1 MKGGRTVKKMVI
13 CLLLAFLCLLPCTT
27 ALAAETGSENNTT
40 TPAADDPYYK
50 GESDD
55 NSDADD
61 LQWYRDNAALLENNN
76 IFSDALRS
84 VSWSIT
90 DLVCKVAN
98 VAETLYTKTFGLI
111 DITNYPQINDLLDTL
126 RPVLLALTVLCCA
139 GLGIMLLVQH
149 EKRPPLLRNIL
160 LGIVAVSASAWLFS
174 TANDLV
180 IAFRDGILG
189 GEEVNQSYELVESNL
204 IDLIRIDKRGD
215 INALNYKAGQGVIY
229 GVGIAGQD
237 DMDSIDLCETLDWHT
252 AKNGKNLYGWSTEF
266 NNRVKYRLAHTADG
280 DVARKNYDGLTSA
293 NIGNQ
298 FFYRY
303 SFDFWSCLLQLLSL
317 SLLFL
322 ALCYKNVRIA
332 YELVVSR
339 LLAFLFAADIGGGE
353 KLKNTLLFV
362 RDTYLTMCVCVL
374 SVKLYEIMVGLVTSF
389 GITGIGKG
397 IVCLLIAYA
406 VIDGPNLVERILGM
420 DAGLSSSV
428 GRAMAH
434 FGAGRAAGRTAA
446 RLGGKAVRGVKNT
459 AMAAATGT
467 TLRQRREKGTPGEQ
481 FGKGIHQRFHREE
494 DEEQPHR
501 QDARQQ
507 EQQFRQQEARSAQP
521 RTAETPDTAD
531 EQTVEAAPAKPQPFP
546 TDFMDAGTAGTSG
559 GSNFG
564 NSVPEVKKRVSNPAF
579 SAAVKRLT
587 PGPESSAEERKDF
600 NRQVTAI
607 VRGRKHRA
615 IQPPVGADL
624 YQVKNYEKALE
635 LEKAYHAY
643 TGPRPDRKPKNGK
656 EDKRYGR

>member
-1 MKGGRTVKKMVI
+1 MKKMVI

-40 TPAADDPYYK
+40 TPAAYDPYYK

-428 GRAMAH
+428 GRAMAL

>member
-1 MKGGRTVKKMVI
+1 MKKMVI

-40 TPAADDPYYK
+40 TPAAYDPYYK

-428 GRAMAH
+428 GRAMAL

-481 FGKGIHQRFHREE
+481 FGKGVHQRFHREE

>member
-1 MKGGRTVKKMVI
+1 MKKMVI
-13 CLLLAFLCLLPCTT
+13 CLLLALLCLLPCSTT
-27 ALAAETGSENNTT
+27 VLAAETGSENSTT
-40 TPAADDPYYK
+40 TPTADDPYYK

-76 IFSDALRS
+76 IVGDALRS
-84 VSWSIT
+84 VSWSMT
-90 DLVCKVAN
+90 GLVCKVAN
-98 VAETLYTKTFGLI
+98 VSETLYTKTFGLI
-111 DITNYPQINDLLDTL
+111 DTTNYQQINDLLDTL

-139 GLGIMLLVQH
+139 GLGIMLLVQQ

-180 IAFRDGILG
+180 ISFRDGILG
-189 GEEVNQSYELVESNL
+189 GEEVNQSYALVESNL

-237 DMDSIDLCETLDWHT
+237 DMDSVDLCETLDWHT

-389 GITGIGKG
+389 GITGFGKG

-428 GRAMAH
+428 GRAMAI
-434 FGAGRAAGRTAA
+434 FGAGKAAGRTAA
-446 RLGGKAVRGVKNT
+446 RLGGKAMRGVKNT

-467 TLRQRREKGTPGEQ
+467 TLRQRQSKGSPGEQ
-481 FGKGIHQRFHREE
+481 FGKCIHRRFHREE

-507 EQQFRQQEARSAQP
+507 EQQSRQQEARSAQQ
-521 RTAETPDTAD
+521 RTAETPDAAAAAAATA
-531 EQTVEAAPAKPQPFP
+531 EAAPAKTQPFP
-546 TDFMDAGTAGTSG
+546 TDFMDAGTSG
-559 GSNFG
+559 GSHFG
-564 NSVPEVKKRVSNPAF
+564 NSAPEVKKRVSNPAF
-579 SAAVKRLT
+579 TEAVKRLT
-587 PGPESSAEERKDF
+587 PGPETSEKERKDF

-643 TGPRPDRKPKNGK
+643 TGPKPDRKNGK
-656 EDKRYGR
+656 EDKRHGR

>member
-1 MKGGRTVKKMVI
+1 MKKMVI
-13 CLLLAFLCLLPCTT
+13 CLLLALLCLLPCTT

-40 TPAADDPYYK
+40 TPTADDPYHK

-76 IFSDALRS
+76 IVGNALRS

-90 DLVCKVAN
+90 GLVCKVAN

-229 GVGIAGQD
+229 GVGIASQD

-252 AKNGKNLYGWSTEF
+252 AKNLYGWSTAF

-428 GRAMAH
+428 GRAMAL
-434 FGAGRAAGRTAA
+434 FGAGKAAGRTAA

-467 TLRQRREKGTPGEQ
+467 TLRQRQSKGSTGEQ
-481 FGKGIHQRFHREE
+481 FGKGIHQRFHREDE
-494 DEEQPHR
+494 DT
-501 QDARQQ
+501 RQQ
-507 EQQFRQQEARSAQP
+507 EQPSRQSRPLPGPKLPQRRRRPRQSRSPSP
-521 RTAETPDTAD
+521 RTSWM
-531 EQTVEAAPAKPQPFP
+531 QGQRGHLAAP
-546 TDFMDAGTAGTSG
+546 TSG
-559 GSNFG
+559 TQF
-564 NSVPEVKKRVSNPAF
+564 PK
-579 SAAVKRLT
+579 L
-587 PGPESSAEERKDF
+587 
-600 NRQVTAI
+600 
-607 VRGRKHRA
+607 
-615 IQPPVGADL
+615 
-624 YQVKNYEKALE
+624 KNEYRI
-635 LEKAYHAY
+635 
-643 TGPRPDRKPKNGK
+643 RPSRRP
-656 EDKRYGR
+656 

>member
-1 MKGGRTVKKMVI
+1 MVI
-13 CLLLAFLCLLPCTT
+13 CLLLALLCLLPCRT

-40 TPAADDPYYK
+40 TPTADDPYHK

-76 IFSDALRS
+76 IVGNALRS

-90 DLVCKVAN
+90 GLVCKVAN

-229 GVGIAGQD
+229 GVGIASQD

-252 AKNGKNLYGWSTEF
+252 AKNGKNLYGWSTAF

-420 DAGLSSSV
+420 DAGLSSSCLLYTSPSP
-428 GRAMAH
+428 R
-434 FGAGRAAGRTAA
+434 
-446 RLGGKAVRGVKNT
+446 
-459 AMAAATGT
+459 
-467 TLRQRREKGTPGEQ
+467 
-481 FGKGIHQRFHREE
+481 
-494 DEEQPHR
+494 
-501 QDARQQ
+501 DA
-507 EQQFRQQEARSAQP
+507 S
-521 RTAETPDTAD
+521 
-531 EQTVEAAPAKPQPFP
+531 
-546 TDFMDAGTAGTSG
+546 
-559 GSNFG
+559 
-564 NSVPEVKKRVSNPAF
+564 
-579 SAAVKRLT
+579 
-587 PGPESSAEERKDF
+587 
-600 NRQVTAI
+600 
-607 VRGRKHRA
+607 
-615 IQPPVGADL
+615 
-624 YQVKNYEKALE
+624 
-635 LEKAYHAY
+635 
-643 TGPRPDRKPKNGK
+643 
-656 EDKRYGR
+656 

>member
-1 MKGGRTVKKMVI
+1 MKKMVI

-280 DVARKNYDGLTSA
+280 DVALKNYDGLTSA

-420 DAGLSSSV
+420 DVGLSSSV
-428 GRAMAH
+428 GRAMAL

>member
-1 MKGGRTVKKMVI
+1 MKKMVI
-13 CLLLAFLCLLPCTT
+13 CLLLALLCLLPCSTT
-27 ALAAETGSENNTT
+27 VLAAETGSENSTT
-40 TPAADDPYYK
+40 TPTADDPYYK

-76 IFSDALRS
+76 IVGDALRS
-84 VSWSIT
+84 VSWSMT
-90 DLVCKVAN
+90 GLVCKVAN
-98 VAETLYTKTFGLI
+98 VSETLYTKTFGLI
-111 DITNYPQINDLLDTL
+111 DITNYQQINDLLDTL

-139 GLGIMLLVQH
+139 GLGIMLLVQQ
-149 EKRPPLLRNIL
+149 EKRSPLLRNIL

-180 IAFRDGILG
+180 ISFRDGILG
-189 GEEVNQSYELVESNL
+189 GEEVTQSYALVESNL

-237 DMDSIDLCETLDWHT
+237 DMDSVDLCETLDWHT

-428 GRAMAH
+428 GRAMAI
-434 FGAGRAAGRTAA
+434 FGAGKAAGRTAA
-446 RLGGKAVRGVKNT
+446 RLGGKAMRGVKNT

-467 TLRQRREKGTPGEQ
+467 TLRQRQSKGSPGEQ
-481 FGKGIHQRFHREE
+481 FGKGIHRRFHREE

-507 EQQFRQQEARSAQP
+507 EQQSRQQEARSAQQ
-521 RTAETPDTAD
+521 RTAETPDAAAAAAATA
-531 EQTVEAAPAKPQPFP
+531 EAAPAKTQPFP
-546 TDFMDAGTAGTSG
+546 TGFMDAGTSG
-559 GSNFG
+559 GSHFG
-564 NSVPEVKKRVSNPAF
+564 NSAPEVKKRVSNPAF
-579 SAAVKRLT
+579 TEAVKRLT
-587 PGPESSAEERKDF
+587 PGPETSEKERKDF

-643 TGPRPDRKPKNGK
+643 TGPQPDRKNGK
-656 EDKRYGR
+656 EDKRHGR

>member
-1 MKGGRTVKKMVI
+1 MKKMVI

-98 VAETLYTKTFGLI
+98 VAEALYTKTFGLI

-280 DVARKNYDGLTSA
+280 DVALKNYDGLTSA

-428 GRAMAH
+428 GRAMAL

>member
-1 MKGGRTVKKMVI
+1 MKKMVI

-280 DVARKNYDGLTSA
+280 DVALKNYDGLTSA

-428 GRAMAH
+428 GRAMAL

-607 VRGRKHRA
+607 VRGRKYRA

>member
-1 MKGGRTVKKMVI
+1 MKKMVI

-280 DVARKNYDGLTSA
+280 DVALKNYDGLTSA

-428 GRAMAH
+428 GRAMAL

>member
-1 MKGGRTVKKMVI
+1 MKKMVI
-13 CLLLAFLCLLPCTT
+13 CLLLALLCLLPCSTT
-27 ALAAETGSENNTT
+27 VLAAETGSENSTT
-40 TPAADDPYYK
+40 TPTADDPYYK

-76 IFSDALRS
+76 IVGDALRS
-84 VSWSIT
+84 VSWSMT
-90 DLVCKVAN
+90 GLVCKVAN
-98 VAETLYTKTFGLI
+98 VSETLYTKTFGLI
-111 DITNYPQINDLLDTL
+111 DITNYQQINDLLDTL

-139 GLGIMLLVQH
+139 GLGIMLLVQQ
-149 EKRPPLLRNIL
+149 EKRSPLLRNIL

-180 IAFRDGILG
+180 ISFRDGILG
-189 GEEVNQSYELVESNL
+189 GEEVNQSYALVESNL

-237 DMDSIDLCETLDWHT
+237 DMDSVDLCETLDWHT

-428 GRAMAH
+428 GRAMAI
-434 FGAGRAAGRTAA
+434 FGAGKAAGRTAA
-446 RLGGKAVRGVKNT
+446 RLGGKAMRGVKNT

-467 TLRQRREKGTPGEQ
+467 TLRQRQSKGSPGEQ
-481 FGKGIHQRFHREE
+481 FGKGIHRRFHREE

-507 EQQFRQQEARSAQP
+507 EQQSRQQEARSAQQ
-521 RTAETPDTAD
+521 RTAETPDAAAAAAATA
-531 EQTVEAAPAKPQPFP
+531 EAAPAKTQPFP
-546 TDFMDAGTAGTSG
+546 TGFMDAGTSG
-559 GSNFG
+559 GSHFG
-564 NSVPEVKKRVSNPAF
+564 NSAPEVKKRVSNPAF
-579 SAAVKRLT
+579 TEAVKRLT
-587 PGPESSAEERKDF
+587 PGPETSEKERKDF

-643 TGPRPDRKPKNGK
+643 TGPQPDRKNGK
-656 EDKRYGR
+656 EDKRHGR

>member
-1 MKGGRTVKKMVI
+1 M
-13 CLLLAFLCLLPCTT
+13 
-27 ALAAETGSENNTT
+27 
-40 TPAADDPYYK
+40 
-50 GESDD
+50 
-55 NSDADD
+55 
-61 LQWYRDNAALLENNN
+61 
-76 IFSDALRS
+76 
-84 VSWSIT
+84 
-90 DLVCKVAN
+90 
-98 VAETLYTKTFGLI
+98 
-111 DITNYPQINDLLDTL
+111 
-126 RPVLLALTVLCCA
+126 LLALTVLCCA

-229 GVGIAGQD
+229 GVGIASQD

-252 AKNGKNLYGWSTEF
+252 AKNGKNLYGWSTAF

-428 GRAMAH
+428 GRAMAL
-434 FGAGRAAGRTAA
+434 FGAGKAAGRTAA

-467 TLRQRREKGTPGEQ
+467 TLRQRQSKGSTGEQ
-481 FGKGIHQRFHREE
+481 FGKGIHQRFHREDE
-494 DEEQPHR
+494 DTRQQEQPS
-501 QDARQQ
+501 RQQ
-507 EQQFRQQEARSAQP
+507 EQQEQTRSARP
-521 RTAETPDTAD
+521 KATEPPAAGAEAAAAT
-531 EQTVEAAPAKPQPFP
+531 EAAPAKPQPFP

-579 SAAVKRLT
+579 SEAVKRLT
-587 PGPESSAEERKDF
+587 PGPKSSAEERKDF

-643 TGPRPDRKPKNGK
+643 NGPKPDRKPKNGK
-656 EDKRYGR
+656 EDKRHGR

>member
-1 MKGGRTVKKMVI
+1 MKKMVI

-40 TPAADDPYYK
+40 IPAADDPYYK

-280 DVARKNYDGLTSA
+280 DVALKNYDGLTSA

-428 GRAMAH
+428 GRAMAL

>member
-1 MKGGRTVKKMVI
+1 
-13 CLLLAFLCLLPCTT
+13 
-27 ALAAETGSENNTT
+27 
-40 TPAADDPYYK
+40 
-50 GESDD
+50 
-55 NSDADD
+55 
-61 LQWYRDNAALLENNN
+61 
-76 IFSDALRS
+76 
-84 VSWSIT
+84 
-90 DLVCKVAN
+90 
-98 VAETLYTKTFGLI
+98 
-111 DITNYPQINDLLDTL
+111 
-126 RPVLLALTVLCCA
+126 
-139 GLGIMLLVQH
+139 
-149 EKRPPLLRNIL
+149 
-160 LGIVAVSASAWLFS
+160 
-174 TANDLV
+174 
-180 IAFRDGILG
+180 
-189 GEEVNQSYELVESNL
+189 
-204 IDLIRIDKRGD
+204 
-215 INALNYKAGQGVIY
+215 
-229 GVGIAGQD
+229 
-237 DMDSIDLCETLDWHT
+237 
-252 AKNGKNLYGWSTEF
+252 
-266 NNRVKYRLAHTADG
+266 
-280 DVARKNYDGLTSA
+280 
-293 NIGNQ
+293 
-298 FFYRY
+298 
-303 SFDFWSCLLQLLSL
+303 
-317 SLLFL
+317 
-322 ALCYKNVRIA
+322 
-332 YELVVSR
+332 
-339 LLAFLFAADIGGGE
+339 
-353 KLKNTLLFV
+353 
-362 RDTYLTMCVCVL
+362 MCVCVL

-428 GRAMAH
+428 GRAMAL
-434 FGAGRAAGRTAA
+434 FGAGRAAGR
-446 RLGGKAVRGVKNT
+446 KAVRGVKNT

-635 LEKAYHAY
+635 LEKPTPA
-643 TGPRPDRKPKNGK
+643 PDRIGSRKMERRTSGMADNVTTQIESKTRVSRHINLSSLYFIVGYLMFAYMLKDFIYSLFFVPYMIFSLCCAVYLVLPS
-656 EDKRYGR
+656 RYNKGRANWESIVVLLRADRAVYRPYAEQEVDNA

>member
-1 MKGGRTVKKMVI
+1 MKKMVI

-280 DVARKNYDGLTSA
+280 DVALKNYDGLTSA

-428 GRAMAH
+428 GRAMAL

-546 TDFMDAGTAGTSG
+546 TDFMDAGIAGTSG

>member
-1 MKGGRTVKKMVI
+1 MKKMVI
-13 CLLLAFLCLLPCTT
+13 CLLLALLCLLPCSTT
-27 ALAAETGSENNTT
+27 VLAAETGSENSTT
-40 TPAADDPYYK
+40 TPTADDPYYK

-76 IFSDALRS
+76 IVGDALRS
-84 VSWSIT
+84 VSWSMT
-90 DLVCKVAN
+90 GLVCKVAN
-98 VAETLYTKTFGLI
+98 VSETLYTKTFGLI
-111 DITNYPQINDLLDTL
+111 DITNYQQINDLLDTL

-139 GLGIMLLVQH
+139 GLGIMLLVQQ

-180 IAFRDGILG
+180 ISFRDGILG
-189 GEEVNQSYELVESNL
+189 GEEVNQSYALVESNL

-237 DMDSIDLCETLDWHT
+237 DMDSVDLCETLDWHT

-428 GRAMAH
+428 GRAMAI
-434 FGAGRAAGRTAA
+434 FGAGKAAGRTAA
-446 RLGGKAVRGVKNT
+446 RLGGKAMRGVKNT

-467 TLRQRREKGTPGEQ
+467 TLRQRQSKGSPGEQ
-481 FGKGIHQRFHREE
+481 FGKGIHRRFHREE

-507 EQQFRQQEARSAQP
+507 EQQSRQQEARSAQQ
-521 RTAETPDTAD
+521 RTAETPDAAAAAAATA
-531 EQTVEAAPAKPQPFP
+531 EAAPAKTQPFP
-546 TDFMDAGTAGTSG
+546 TDFMDAGTSG
-559 GSNFG
+559 GSHFG
-564 NSVPEVKKRVSNPAF
+564 NSAPEVKKRVSNPAF
-579 SAAVKRLT
+579 TEAVKRLT
-587 PGPESSAEERKDF
+587 PGPETSEKERKDF
-600 NRQVTAI
+600 NRQVPAI

-643 TGPRPDRKPKNGK
+643 TGPKPDRKNGK
-656 EDKRYGR
+656 EDKRHGR

>member
-1 MKGGRTVKKMVI
+1 VKKMVI

-428 GRAMAH
+428 GRAMAL

>member
-1 MKGGRTVKKMVI
+1 MKKMVI
-13 CLLLAFLCLLPCTT
+13 CLLLALLCLLPCTT

-40 TPAADDPYYK
+40 TPTADDHK

-76 IFSDALRS
+76 IVGNALRS

-90 DLVCKVAN
+90 GLVCKVAN

-229 GVGIAGQD
+229 GVGIASQD

-252 AKNGKNLYGWSTEF
+252 AKNGKNLYGWSTAF

-280 DVARKNYDGLTSA
+280 DVARKNYDSLTSA

-428 GRAMAH
+428 GRAMAL
-434 FGAGRAAGRTAA
+434 FGAGKAAGRTAA

-459 AMAAATGT
+459 AMAAASVSPKAPPASSSARASTSASTVRTRIPDSKSSRPGSRSSRSRPD
-467 TLRQRREKGTPGEQ
+467 LPGRRRQSRPLPGPKLPQRRRRP
-481 FGKGIHQRFHREE
+481 
-494 DEEQPHR
+494 R
-501 QDARQQ
+501 QS
-507 EQQFRQQEARSAQP
+507 RSPSP
-521 RTAETPDTAD
+521 RTSWM
-531 EQTVEAAPAKPQPFP
+531 QGQRGHLAAP
-546 TDFMDAGTAGTSG
+546 TSG
-559 GSNFG
+559 TQF
-564 NSVPEVKKRVSNPAF
+564 PK
-579 SAAVKRLT
+579 L
-587 PGPESSAEERKDF
+587 
-600 NRQVTAI
+600 
-607 VRGRKHRA
+607 
-615 IQPPVGADL
+615 
-624 YQVKNYEKALE
+624 KNEYRI
-635 LEKAYHAY
+635 
-643 TGPRPDRKPKNGK
+643 RPSRRP
-656 EDKRYGR
+656 

>member
-1 MKGGRTVKKMVI
+1 MKKMVI
-13 CLLLAFLCLLPCTT
+13 CLLLALLCLLPCSTT
-27 ALAAETGSENNTT
+27 VLAAETGSENSTT
-40 TPAADDPYYK
+40 TPTADDPYHK

-76 IFSDALRS
+76 IVGDALRS
-84 VSWSIT
+84 VSWSMT
-90 DLVCKVAN
+90 GLVCKVAN
-98 VAETLYTKTFGLI
+98 VSETLYTKTFGLI
-111 DITNYPQINDLLDTL
+111 DITNYQQINDLLDTL

-139 GLGIMLLVQH
+139 GLGIMLLVQQ

-180 IAFRDGILG
+180 ISFRDGILG
-189 GEEVNQSYELVESNL
+189 GEEVNQSYALVESNL

-237 DMDSIDLCETLDWHT
+237 DMDSVDLCETLDWHT

-389 GITGIGKG
+389 GITGFGKG

-428 GRAMAH
+428 GRAMAI
-434 FGAGRAAGRTAA
+434 FGAGKAAGRTAA
-446 RLGGKAVRGVKNT
+446 RLGGKAMRGVKNT

-467 TLRQRREKGTPGEQ
+467 TLRQRQSKGSPGEQ
-481 FGKGIHQRFHREE
+481 FGKGIHRRFHREE

-507 EQQFRQQEARSAQP
+507 EQQSRQQEARSAQQ
-521 RTAETPDTAD
+521 RTAETPDAAAAAAATA
-531 EQTVEAAPAKPQPFP
+531 EAAPAKTQPFP
-546 TDFMDAGTAGTSG
+546 TDFMDAGTSG
-559 GSNFG
+559 GSHFG
-564 NSVPEVKKRVSNPAF
+564 NSAPEVKKRVSNPAF
-579 SAAVKRLT
+579 TEAVKRLT
-587 PGPESSAEERKDF
+587 PGPETSEKERKDF

-643 TGPRPDRKPKNGK
+643 TGPKPDRKNGK
-656 EDKRYGR
+656 EDKRHGR

>member
-1 MKGGRTVKKMVI
+1 MKKMVI

-280 DVARKNYDGLTSA
+280 DVALKNYDGLTSA

-428 GRAMAH
+428 GRAMAL

-600 NRQVTAI
+600 NCQVTAI

>member
-1 MKGGRTVKKMVI
+1 MKKMVI

-40 TPAADDPYYK
+40 TPAADNPYYK

-428 GRAMAH
+428 GRAMAL

>member
-1 MKGGRTVKKMVI
+1 MKKMVI

-149 EKRPPLLRNIL
+149 EKHPPLLRNIL

-428 GRAMAH
+428 GRAMAL

>member
-1 MKGGRTVKKMVI
+1 MKKMVI

-322 ALCYKNVRIA
+322 ALCYKNMRIA

-428 GRAMAH
+428 GRAMAL

>member
-1 MKGGRTVKKMVI
+1 MKKMVI

-90 DLVCKVAN
+90 DHVCKVAN

-280 DVARKNYDGLTSA
+280 DVALKNYDGLTSA

-428 GRAMAH
+428 GRAMAL

>member
-1 MKGGRTVKKMVI
+1 MKKMVI

-280 DVARKNYDGLTSA
+280 DVALKNYDGLTSA

-428 GRAMAH
+428 GRAMAL

-531 EQTVEAAPAKPQPFP
+531 EQTVEAAPAKSQPFP

>member
-1 MKGGRTVKKMVI
+1 MKKMVI

-229 GVGIAGQD
+229 GVGIAGLD

-280 DVARKNYDGLTSA
+280 DVALKNYDGLTSA

-428 GRAMAH
+428 GRAMAL

>member
-1 MKGGRTVKKMVI
+1 MKKMVI

-40 TPAADDPYYK
+40 PPAADDPYYK

-428 GRAMAH
+428 GRAMAL

>member
-1 MKGGRTVKKMVI
+1 MKKMVI

-215 INALNYKAGQGVIY
+215 INALNYKAGQGAIY

-428 GRAMAH
+428 GRAMAL

>member
-1 MKGGRTVKKMVI
+1 MKKMVI
-13 CLLLAFLCLLPCTT
+13 CLLLALLCLLPCSTT
-27 ALAAETGSENNTT
+27 VLAAETGSENSTT
-40 TPAADDPYYK
+40 TPTADDPYYK

-76 IFSDALRS
+76 IVGDALRS
-84 VSWSIT
+84 VSWSMT
-90 DLVCKVAN
+90 GLVCKVAN
-98 VAETLYTKTFGLI
+98 VSETLYTKTFGLI
-111 DITNYPQINDLLDTL
+111 DITNYQQINDLLDTL

-139 GLGIMLLVQH
+139 GLGIMLLVQQ
-149 EKRPPLLRNIL
+149 EKRSPLLRNIL

-180 IAFRDGILG
+180 ISFRDGILG
-189 GEEVNQSYELVESNL
+189 GEEVNQSYALVESNL

-237 DMDSIDLCETLDWHT
+237 DMDSVDLCETLDWHT

-428 GRAMAH
+428 GRAMAI
-434 FGAGRAAGRTAA
+434 FGAGKAAGRTAA
-446 RLGGKAVRGVKNT
+446 RLGGKAMRGVKNT

-467 TLRQRREKGTPGEQ
+467 TLRQRQSKGSPGEQ
-481 FGKGIHQRFHREE
+481 FGKGIHRRFHREE

-507 EQQFRQQEARSAQP
+507 EQQSRQQEARSAQQ
-521 RTAETPDTAD
+521 RTAETPDAAAAAAATA
-531 EQTVEAAPAKPQPFP
+531 EAAPAKTQPFP
-546 TDFMDAGTAGTSG
+546 TGFMDAGTSG
-559 GSNFG
+559 GSHFG
-564 NSVPEVKKRVSNPAF
+564 NTAPEVKKRVSNPAF
-579 SAAVKRLT
+579 TEAVKRLT
-587 PGPESSAEERKDF
+587 PGPETSEKERKDF

-643 TGPRPDRKPKNGK
+643 TGPQPDRKNGK
-656 EDKRYGR
+656 EDKRHGR

>member
-1 MKGGRTVKKMVI
+1 MKKMVI

-280 DVARKNYDGLTSA
+280 DVALKNYDGLTSA

-428 GRAMAH
+428 GRAMAL

-531 EQTVEAAPAKPQPFP
+531 EQPVEAAPAKPQPFP